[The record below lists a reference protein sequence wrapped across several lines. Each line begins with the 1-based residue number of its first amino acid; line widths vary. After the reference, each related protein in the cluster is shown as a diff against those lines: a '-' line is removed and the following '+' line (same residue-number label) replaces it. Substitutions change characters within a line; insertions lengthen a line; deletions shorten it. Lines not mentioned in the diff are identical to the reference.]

1 LIGGGAKI
9 FFVIDRRSVIP
20 LGFLTV
26 GQCVLMQG
34 WIMISAIRGRVGV
47 VLTGFSIVYA
57 KDLLRSSL
65 PLMISSIAVFVYL
78 RANIFFLNEY
88 ESREDVGIYLA
99 AAALSGSAYLMPSV
113 LVSALAPGLYRLYH
127 EGREQ
132 FENRLSLLT
141 NILTLAI
148 YAVALAVTVSSHK
161 IITALYGVKFLH
173 ASPVLALH
181 VWTLIPVA
189 YGLTSSIWL
198 AAEKRTS
205 LLMSRT
211 ICGGIVNVALN
222 LLLIPR
228 FGIIGA
234 AIATLAAMF
243 MASTFML
250 AVFGTTGRRILAMQ
264 IRALLLIDPVV
275 AVFGRRKV
283 A

>member
-1 LIGGGAKI
+1 
-9 FFVIDRRSVIP
+9 
-20 LGFLTV
+20 
-26 GQCVLMQG
+26 
-34 WIMISAIRGRVGV
+34 MISAMRGRVGD
-47 VLTGFSIVYA
+47 VLTGFSIAYA

-78 RANIFFLNEY
+78 RANVFFLNEY

-132 FENRLSLLT
+132 FESRLALLT
-141 NILTLAI
+141 NILTISI
-148 YAVALAVTVSSHK
+148 YAVALSVTVLSHK
-161 IITALYGVKFLH
+161 IISALYGEKFLQ
-173 ASPVLALH
+173 ATSVLALH

-189 YGLTSSIWL
+189 YGLTSSVWL
-198 AAEKRTS
+198 TAEKRTS

-222 LLLIPR
+222 IVLIPR

-243 MASTFML
+243 TASTFML
-250 AVFGTTGRRILAMQ
+250 FVFGETGRRILAMQ
-264 IRALLLIDPVV
+264 IRSLLLIDSVA
-275 AVFGRRKV
+275 AVFGRRR
-283 A
+283 AA